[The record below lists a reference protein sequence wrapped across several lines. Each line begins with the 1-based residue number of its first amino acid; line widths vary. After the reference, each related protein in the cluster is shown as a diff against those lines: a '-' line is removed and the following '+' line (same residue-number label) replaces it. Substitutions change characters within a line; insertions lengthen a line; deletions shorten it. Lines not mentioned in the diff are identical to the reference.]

1 MMFSYRSGLWI
12 HLHHTFQEM
21 KFRGCSPVWV
31 YALPNWIIYFMF
43 TAHHWFSY
51 LSKMGKE
58 NRYFLPDL
66 IDMSIK
72 TAALQAVAL
81 QNHRIT
87 VVVLG
92 AVWLDFRR
100 EVIFISHLPL
110 TDIYGDLHACN
121 RSDMSRII
129 LSLLSDWLNL
139 KSRITSI

>member
-1 MMFSYRSGLWI
+1 MMFSYRSALWI

-21 KFRGCSPVWV
+21 MFRGCSPVWV
-31 YALPNWIIYFMF
+31 YALPNWIIYFTF
-43 TAHHWFSY
+43 TAHHWYSY
-51 LSKMGKE
+51 LSKMSKE
-58 NRYFLPDL
+58 NWYFLPDL

-72 TAALQAVAL
+72 TAALQGVAL

-87 VVVLG
+87 VVLG
-92 AVWLDFRR
+92 AVWPDFRR
-100 EVIFISHLPL
+100 DLFISHLPL

-129 LSLLSDWLNL
+129 LPLLSDWLNL